1 MKKEDVPQDLQYFKD
16 SLLRDY
22 TYAIDENGR
31 YTKVVSDGWS
41 LKNDALKIVWDEV
54 REQCEDIRQQVIAKE
69 VSPLAYHIKKSLQ
82 DVGLLSAY
90 TGLPKRKIRK
100 HLQYDEFMKL
110 DDKTLEKYAEAM
122 HITVEELKRVDE
134 WK

>member
-41 LKNDALKIVWDEV
+41 LKNDALTVVWDEIH
-54 REQCEDIRQQVIAKE
+54 EQCEEIRQQVIAKE
-69 VSPLAYHIKKSLQ
+69 VSPLAYYMKKSLL
-82 DVGLLSAY
+82 DIGMLSSY
-90 TGLPKRKIRK
+90 SEIPKRKIRK

-110 DDKTLEKYAEAM
+110 DENTLQKYAEAM
-122 HITVEELKRVDE
+122 RMTVEELKRVDE